1 MPLYSNSA
9 IMKHLKTVIVTL
21 LNLLFC
27 AATIWFYT
35 RYTILRPYA
44 GSAFKEFLCAL
55 LLLGSLYANYFLLY
69 PKFHPKGPYLIYWF
83 SVVGIAVV
91 SGIVDLAMAYPFIA
105 SCNARVIES
114 IGSVSFFSTH
124 LFFIIG
130 RNLAMNFFP
139 YLFRERQQLRH
150 SLEREVQVVY
160 RDVRKLDVTDK
171 DSNIQLVS
179 IDDIF
184 YCHQQHNFTIV
195 YMVQNKHYSRLGSM
209 KHLEQLFGN
218 EFIRITTTVLVPF
231 RYIESCQDNMV
242 VMKKMSWEEA
252 PTQFQLESKNSEE
265 VTERIRESIQNFQA
279 VEEACSQEGK
289 DGQEDITEAD
299 KAIQNSLVETADESV
314 AAEPAHRTGRRKPI
328 TPPDEKILKVL
339 SFIESHPNCIS
350 ADIIA
355 ETQYSQSTVERCLHE
370 LKTLGLIERIG
381 GKKFGGY
388 CVSDALQNA
397 DTEE

>member
-1 MPLYSNSA
+1 M
-9 IMKHLKTVIVTL
+9 
-21 LNLLFC
+21 
-27 AATIWFYT
+27 
-35 RYTILRPYA
+35 
-44 GSAFKEFLCAL
+44 
-55 LLLGSLYANYFLLY
+55 LLLGSLYVNYFLLY
-69 PKFHPKGPYLIYWF
+69 PKLYPKRSQVYWLVLGL
-83 SVVGIAVV
+83 VV
-91 SGIVDLAMAYPFIA
+91 IVTGGVDVAIAYPFIIL
-105 SCNARVIES
+105 CNSQVIQLV
-114 IGSVSFFSTH
+114 GSVSFFSTI
-124 LFFIIG
+124 LFLVIG
-130 RNLAMNFFP
+130 RNLALNFFP
-139 YLFRERQQLRH
+139 YLLKERQQLRH

-231 RYIESCQDNMV
+231 RYIESCQDNVV

-252 PTQFQLESKNSEE
+252 PTLFQLDPKTSEE

-279 VEEACSQEGK
+279 VADDGGQGGAGGQDDATELYEAL
-289 DGQEDITEAD
+289 
-299 KAIQNSLVETADESV
+299 QNSSVETAEASV
-314 AAEPAHRTGRRKPI
+314 AAEPTHRTGRRKPI

>member
-1 MPLYSNSA
+1 
-9 IMKHLKTVIVTL
+9 MKHLKTGIIIL

-27 AATIWFYT
+27 AAIIWFYT

-91 SGIVDLAMAYPFIA
+91 SGIADLAIAYPFIA

-139 YLFRERQQLRH
+139 YLLREKQQLRH
-150 SLEREVQVVY
+150 SLDKEVQVVY

-171 DSNIQLVS
+171 DSNIHLVP

-184 YCHQQHNFTIV
+184 YCHQQHNFTII
-195 YMVQNKHYSRLGSM
+195 YMVQNEHYSRLGSM
-209 KHLEQLFGN
+209 RHLEQLFKE
-218 EFIRITTTVLVPF
+218 EFIRLTTTVLVPF
-231 RYIESCQDNMV
+231 RYIESCQDNVV
-242 VMKKMSWEEA
+242 VMKRMPWEEA
-252 PTQFQLESKNSEE
+252 PTLFQLDPKTSEE
-265 VTERIRESIQNFQA
+265 VTKRIKEAIHNFQA
-279 VEEACSQEGK
+279 VEEACSQ
-289 DGQEDITEAD
+289 DGNVGQDDITEAD
-299 KAIQNSLVETADESV
+299 KTIPSPPVATDDTAVTE
-314 AAEPAHRTGRRKPI
+314 EPVRQTGRRKPI
-328 TPPDEKILKVL
+328 TPPDEKILEVL
-339 SFIESHPNCIS
+339 SFIESHPNCLLP
-350 ADIIA
+350 DIIA
-355 ETQYSQSTVERCLHE
+355 GTQFSQTTVERCLHK
-370 LKTLGLIERIG
+370 LKTMGMIERVG
-381 GKKFGGY
+381 GKKYGGY
-388 CVSDALQNA
+388 CVA
-397 DTEE
+397 TM

>member
-1 MPLYSNSA
+1 MPLYSNFP
-9 IMKHLKTVIVTL
+9 IMKHLKTVIVIL

-35 RYTILRPYA
+35 RNTLLRPYA
-44 GSAFKEFLCAL
+44 GSAFKELLCAL
-55 LLLGSLYANYFLLY
+55 LLLGSLYVNYFLLY
-69 PKFHPKGPYLIYWF
+69 PKLYPKRSQVYWLVLGL
-83 SVVGIAVV
+83 VVILTG
-91 SGIVDLAMAYPFIA
+91 GVDVAIAYPFIIL
-105 SCNARVIES
+105 CNSQVIQLV
-114 IGSVSFFSTH
+114 GSVSFFSTI

-218 EFIRITTTVLVPF
+218 EFIRITATVLVPF

-265 VTERIRESIQNFQA
+265 VALRIRDVIQNFQA
-279 VEEACSQEGK
+279 VADDGGQGGAGGQDDATELYEAL
-289 DGQEDITEAD
+289 
-299 KAIQNSLVETADESV
+299 QNSSVETAEASV
-314 AAEPAHRTGRRKPI
+314 AAEATHRTGRRKPI

-370 LKTLGLIERIG
+370 LKTLGLIGRIG